1 MPLLQLHGFNGV
13 FVLHFALLRSVDKIL
28 MMSQTAGRILQA
40 RVLAGGNYSG
50 LSVGE
55 AAPVTSLRT
64 DLRDSTGTLSVT
76 SDCVHQGLGKGS
88 LVASRRTK
96 LQVCFGEATPLA
108 SLAAKP
114 KDLARSAVSEA
125 GWAYSRSKR
134 RLSQKD
140 KKRSISEA
148 SKHLEKASSDLFAD
162 PQKE

>member
-1 MPLLQLHGFNGV
+1 MSNV
-13 FVLHFALLRSVDKIL
+13 CVSV
-28 MMSQTAGRILQA
+28 QEWRLQA

-96 LQVCFGEATPLA
+96 LVGEKE
-108 SLAAKP
+108 S
-114 KDLARSAVSEA
+114 VA
-125 GWAYSRSKR
+125 GVQW
-134 RLSQKD
+134 
-140 KKRSISEA
+140 
-148 SKHLEKASSDLFAD
+148 
-162 PQKE
+162 